1 MTRRISA
8 MTLCLLLGA
17 PLCWSADIKGSR
29 ATIGTGEDA
38 ITVLYLHGT
47 PYEMGYAHGRLAKQE
62 VAHLCQDVVA
72 TMVAGAGITMEQVDQ
87 AWATMEPFVPPA
99 YLEEM
104 KGLADGAGIPLQAV
118 QRMHAV
124 PDLSEYHCT
133 FFAAWG
139 GATGNGHLIQIRA
152 LDYETEAHIQDHP
165 ALLVYRPDKGQPF
178 VNVGWLGFIGL
189 VTGMNAAHVA
199 MSEIGDSFGEAHE
212 TLAGEPMP
220 FVMRDVVQFADNLPD
235 AVRTVQD
242 AKRTTSFLYCIG
254 DAKIPDARTLVTGS
268 DFCRVYSSR
277 SLPFALLSGVV
288 YTSMGMDSKWNPK
301 VYRVLSQGRGKI
313 DPDFAAQTLMRGC
326 KTGDLHSVVFDAT
339 TLELW
344 VANATPDGKP
354 GYDREFVHFSLD
366 EALKGP
372 LMAQK

>member
-1 MTRRISA
+1 MTRRISV
-8 MTLCLLLGA
+8 MMLTLLLA
-17 PLCWSADIKGSR
+17 ASLCWSADVKGSR

-47 PYEMGYAHGRLAKQE
+47 PYEMGYAHGQLAKQE

-72 TMVAGAGITMEQVDQ
+72 TMAAGAGITMEQVDE

-104 KGLADGAGIPLQAV
+104 NGLADGAGIPLQAV

-139 GATGNGHLIQIRA
+139 SATRDGHLIQIRA
-152 LDYETEAHIQDHP
+152 LDYKTGAHIQDHP
-165 ALLVYRPDKGQPF
+165 ALLVYRPDEGQPF

-199 MSEIGDSFGEAHE
+199 MSEIGDNFGEAHE

-235 AVRTVQD
+235 AVKTVRD
-242 AKRTTSFLYCIG
+242 AKRTSSFLYCIG

-277 SLPFALLSGVV
+277 SLPFALLPGVV
-288 YTSMGMDSKWNPK
+288 YTSMGMDSNWNPK
-301 VYRVLSQGRGKI
+301 VRQVLEQGEGNI

-344 VANATPDGKP
+344 AANATPEGEP
-354 GYDREFVHFSLD
+354 GYNREFVRFNLD

-372 LMAQK
+372 QMAQE